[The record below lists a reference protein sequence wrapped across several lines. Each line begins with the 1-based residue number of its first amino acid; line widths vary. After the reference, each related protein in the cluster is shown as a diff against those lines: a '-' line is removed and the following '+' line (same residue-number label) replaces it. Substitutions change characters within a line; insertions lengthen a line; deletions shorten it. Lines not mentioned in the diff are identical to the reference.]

1 MARPTTKAPEL
12 DAQMSAVKKARSKKS
27 YGVIKL
33 RVFFDAE
40 VGDLVVQVFEARDL
54 RHVGGWD
61 GQVPYVKMYI
71 LPDKNKKTK
80 KKTTPR
86 KGTVNPFWEEE
97 FRWQLTNFQDHIDRC
112 LEISVWN
119 REKVSSNQLFGRT
132 TIQLSKVLPPGEP
145 IEGWFELFDGEVG
158 KKNFNIMKRN
168 GAPSDH
174 YVALYDYN
182 PRCKQELLMRQDDIV
197 ILLEEDKD
205 WSLVENAISGTQ
217 GYVPA
222 TFIAVAFSLESEPW
236 FFGKITRS
244 KAEKLLMNPMRKHGC
259 FLIRES
265 ESAPGQYSLSMRDGD
280 SVRHFRVQTLDGG
293 KYRLQGSPSPPFTT
307 LGELVEFHKRKKAG
321 LTTTLKEPCP
331 AEHKPMAPDLSAATR
346 DKWEIDRVEI
356 ELTGVL
362 GQGQYGEVYRGK
374 WKGTVDVA
382 VKTMKEDTATS
393 EDFLTELAV
402 MKALKHANLVQLY
415 AVCTIGSPLFI
426 ITELMPQGALLDY
439 LRKPEGEALRLP
451 TLVDM
456 AADCAN
462 GMSHIE
468 SHGYIHRDL
477 AARNILVGADNIC
490 KVADFGFARLLDDS
504 GQFQAAKLEKFPVRW
519 TAPEAMAYN
528 KYSIKSDVWSFGV
541 LVAEIVTYGK
551 KPYLGL
557 SNKEV
562 VSKIDEGY
570 RMEKPQGCPEGLY
583 NIMLDCWKTEP
594 MDRPT
599 FESLVYRLEDFFHSG
614 EANYT
619 DPSKFV
625 DESEKPSELPSTIKK
640 EQVRLTQ
647 PDGGEDS
654 DEGGGGG
661 GAAAASGPDK
671 S

>member
-27 YGVIKL
+27 YGVIRL
-33 RVFFDAE
+33 RIFFDVD

-54 RHVGGWD
+54 RHVGGWE
-61 GQVPYVKMYI
+61 GQVPYVKMYL

-97 FRWQLTNFQDHIDRC
+97 FRWQLSNFQEHMGRT

-132 TIQLSKVLPPGEP
+132 SIKLSEVLPPATP
-145 IEGWFELFDGEVG
+145 KEGWFELFDGDVG
-158 KKNFNIMKRN
+158 KNKFNIMSLN
-168 GAPSDH
+168 GTPADH
-174 YVALYDYN
+174 YIALFDYN

-205 WSLVENAISGTQ
+205 WALVENAISASQ
-217 GYVPA
+217 GYVPSA
-222 TFIAVAFSLESEPW
+222 FIAIATSLESEPW

-280 SVRHFRVQTLDGG
+280 SVRHFRVQTLDDG
-293 KYRLQGSPSPPFTT
+293 KYRLQGSPSPPFST
-307 LGELVEFHKRKKAG
+307 LSELVEFHKRKKAG

-346 DKWEIDRVEI
+346 DKWEIDRAEI
-356 ELTGVL
+356 DLTGVL

-426 ITELMPQGALLDY
+426 ITELMPHGALLDY

-456 AADCAN
+456 AADCAH

-468 SHGYIHRDL
+468 ANGYIHRDL

-504 GQFQAAKLEKFPVRW
+504 GEFQAAKLEKFPVRW
-519 TAPEAMAYN
+519 TAPEAMSYN
-528 KYSIKSDVWSFGV
+528 KYSIKSDVWSFGI
-541 LVAEIVTYGK
+541 LMAEIVTYGK
-551 KPYLGL
+551 KPYFGL

-562 VSKIDEGY
+562 VSKIDKGY
-570 RMEKPQGCPEGLY
+570 RMEKPQGCPEGIY
-583 NIMLDCWKTEP
+583 KIMLDCWKTEP

-599 FESLVYRLEDFFHSG
+599 FESLVFRLEDFFHSG

-619 DPSKFV
+619 DPANFV
-625 DESEKPSELPSTIKK
+625 DESEKPDELPTVTK
-640 EQVRLTQ
+640 EEKRLRQ
-647 PDGGEDS
+647 PADDDS
-654 DEGGGGG
+654 DEGVPHSDGAD
-661 GAAAASGPDK
+661 GAAPGV
-671 S
+671 